1 MEKEK
6 LFNEMSEELA
16 DYELSFR
23 EDGESDVAALNSAHS
38 KIKEKY
44 GGACYEEFETWLY
57 LNCAGPE
64 G

>member
-6 LFNEMSEELA
+6 LFNEMSDKLA

-23 EDGESDVAALNSAHS
+23 EDGESGVAALNAAHL

-44 GGACYEEFETWLY
+44 GAAAYEEFETWLN